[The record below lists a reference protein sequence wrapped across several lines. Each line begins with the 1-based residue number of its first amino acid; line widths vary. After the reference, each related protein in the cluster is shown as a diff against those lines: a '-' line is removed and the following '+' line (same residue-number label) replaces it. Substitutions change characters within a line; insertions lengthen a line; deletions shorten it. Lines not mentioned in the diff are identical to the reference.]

1 MAKLS
6 TDKANAVVA
15 THEPVATNAE
25 TSDKKPWLLL
35 GAAALLVILFFIIY
49 LQRLDHVVGLIVDDA
64 WYVLLAKALATGQ
77 GYTLINSPTP
87 GIQPFYPPVFPF
99 LLSLLYRL
107 APNFPGN
114 LWLLKSLSI
123 AAMFGAGGLAY
134 FYFHC
139 QRNLPRW
146 VALGLAGQT
155 ALYPALVFL
164 ATSAVMSEC
173 LFTFIQ
179 LAALVIIERCVS
191 DKANPKHWRL
201 AALGGVIVA
210 LAVLTRSAGW
220 GLVIGGVLYL
230 FKEKLSRAA
239 LVFVA
244 AIIVIVGPWML
255 YSRAHAATPAQR
267 DEQRGNIVQPYTAQL
282 WQRVAGQPAAGT
294 ITGEDLPDRVFANLG
309 EIIRYDIG
317 GLAFYP
323 LFRPLEPG
331 ESVRVGAEGRG
342 LSYFF
347 TALALFGF
355 IAIVRKRA
363 TFAELMLPFALM
375 TTLLWGWEQFRLLLP
390 LTPLLIFYV
399 LAGTAELVAL
409 YQKLTEEINVPR
421 QWITATALVWIF
433 VATSI
438 YSNFDFIQRK
448 NDPSPAASSKWIR
461 SFNENA
467 ALIQYVADNLPK
479 DTVLASQNPALV
491 HLYTGHKTVAFDD
504 PATAWENWK
513 KLGLRYVVQ
522 TSPYALGNPTPQE
535 NKFRIAYR
543 QEGAFNL
550 RVLDLGEPSSR
561 PNWPN

>member
-1 MAKLS
+1 MAKPS
-6 TDKANAVVA
+6 AGSKAQASVETKEPSA
-15 THEPVATNAE
+15 PVAAS
-25 TSDKKPWLLL
+25 SDKKPWLLL
-35 GAAALLVILFFIIY
+35 GAAAVLAVLFFVIY

-87 GIQPFYPPVFPF
+87 GIQPFYPPFFPF

-107 APNFPGN
+107 SPNFPSN

-123 AAMFGAGGLAY
+123 AAMFGAGALSY
-134 FYFHC
+134 FYFHR
-139 QRNLPRW
+139 QRNVPRW
-146 VALGLAGQT
+146 VALGIAGHT

-179 LAALVIIERCVS
+179 LAAIVVIERCVS
-191 DKANPKHWRL
+191 DKENPNHWRR

-230 FKEKLSRAA
+230 FKEKLSRAGI
-239 LVFVA
+239 VFIAVVA
-244 AIIVIVGPWML
+244 VIVGPWML
-255 YSRAHAATPAQR
+255 YSRAHAATLAQR
-267 DEQRGNIVQPYTAQL
+267 DEQRGNIVQPYSVQL
-282 WQRVAGQPAAGT
+282 WQKVAGQPASGI
-294 ITGEDLPDRVFANLG
+294 ITGVDLPDRVINNLT
-309 EIIRYDIG
+309 EITRYDIG

-331 ESVRVGAEGRG
+331 ESIRVGAEGRG
-342 LSYFF
+342 ISYFF
-347 TALALFGF
+347 AALALFGF
-355 IAIVRKRA
+355 IMIVRKRA

-390 LTPLLIFYV
+390 LTPFVIFYV
-399 LAGTAELVAL
+399 LAGTAEIIAL
-409 YQKLTEEINVPR
+409 FQKLTEQINIPQ
-421 QWITATALVWIF
+421 QWFFATALVWIC
-433 VATSI
+433 VATNV
-438 YSNFDFIQRK
+438 YSNFDFIDRK
-448 NDPSPAASSKWIR
+448 NSPSPASSSKWIR
-461 SFNENA
+461 SFNENE
-467 ALIQYVADNLPK
+467 ALIKYVAGNLPK
-479 DTVLASQNPALV
+479 DAVLASQNPALV
-491 HLYTGHKTVAFDD
+491 HLYTGHKTVAFDE

-535 NKFRIAYR
+535 NRFRIAYR

-561 PNWPN
+561 PNW